1 MHNATIEINIAQFL
15 CNLKAIRQH
24 LEANNDKTSIR
35 FCLPVKANAYGHGLV
50 GIAKVAEPYVDY
62 LAVACVD
69 EGATLREYQINKPI
83 LVFGGF
89 SEEQIPGLITNNL
102 EITISS
108 LYKAEL
114 VANFCLATQQSCKVH
129 IKVDTGMNRIGVRVS
144 SAKALIDYVL
154 SIPELELVGV
164 YSHLTSS
171 EEADQSF
178 TQHQINQFAGLV
190 KYVKAIKPEVICHLA
205 NSGGVSYFPNSYFDM
220 VRPGLLAYGYFP
232 NPSNPKFPLTKI
244 RPCFSLKSK
253 VTYFKVVDK
262 AQGISYNH
270 KYITP
275 NLTRVVTVPVG
286 YGDGYRRMLSNL
298 GEVLIRGKKYQ
309 ITGNICMDM
318 FMVDIGPTGESYVND
333 EVVLIGHQADLEIT
347 LESVAQKCNT
357 ISYEILCG
365 FNERIP
371 RVYVTNNN

>member
-1 MHNATIEINIAQFL
+1 
-15 CNLKAIRQH
+15 
-24 LEANNDKTSIR
+24 
-35 FCLPVKANAYGHGLV
+35 
-50 GIAKVAEPYVDY
+50 
-62 LAVACVD
+62 
-69 EGATLREYQINKPI
+69 
-83 LVFGGF
+83 
-89 SEEQIPGLITNNL
+89 
-102 EITISS
+102 
-108 LYKAEL
+108 
-114 VANFCLATQQSCKVH
+114 
-129 IKVDTGMNRIGVRVS
+129 
-144 SAKALIDYVL
+144 
-154 SIPELELVGV
+154 GV

-171 EEADQSF
+171 DEAEQSF

-232 NPSNPKFPLTKI
+232 KPSNPKFPLTQI

-275 NLTRVVTVPVG
+275 KLTRVVTVPVG